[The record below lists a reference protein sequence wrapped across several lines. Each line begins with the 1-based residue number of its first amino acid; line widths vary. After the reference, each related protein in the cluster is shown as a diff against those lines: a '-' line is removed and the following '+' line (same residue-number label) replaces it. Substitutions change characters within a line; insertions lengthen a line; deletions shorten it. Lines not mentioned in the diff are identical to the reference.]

1 MRERHYRML
10 GFTLVELLVVIGIIA
25 ILIAILMPALNAAKE
40 RANRVKCA
48 NNLRQVDN
56 AMQMYANDNKDQYPR
71 IVYITGQG
79 PTCFTGAPLRNP
91 FDPLDH
97 PVPNDTSAAM
107 FLLVRAGFVSV
118 TTFICPSSTQRPD
131 DLDGTLASMRSNFS
145 SKPPL
150 GWSLSYSIACPYPG
164 ATLSVFD
171 HEYKY
176 SPTSP
181 QDMALCADRND
192 GIDRFRSLDPKA
204 PQSDMQLMNSQN
216 HGGKGQNVL
225 FNNHSV
231 VWCITP
237 FVGHDQ
243 DNIYTRQGDTANKRG
258 TPANKYDTVLVPI
271 IPP

>member
-1 MRERHYRML
+1 
-10 GFTLVELLVVIGIIA
+10 
-25 ILIAILMPALNAAKE
+25 
-40 RANRVKCA
+40 
-48 NNLRQVDN
+48 
-56 AMQMYANDNKDQYPR
+56 
-71 IVYITGQG
+71 
-79 PTCFTGAPLRNP
+79 
-91 FDPLDH
+91 
-97 PVPNDTSAAM
+97 M
-107 FLLVRAGFVSV
+107 FLLIRAGHLNVAS
-118 TTFICPSSTQRPD
+118 FICPSSNQQPD
-131 DLDGTLASMRSNFS
+131 DLDGDQPSVRSNFS

-164 ATLSVFD
+164 AVLSVFD
-171 HEYKY
+171 CEYKY

-192 GIDRFRSLDPKA
+192 GPDRFKSLDPKA
-204 PQSDMQLMNSQN
+204 PQSDMKLMNSQN

-231 VWCITP
+231 VWCATP
-237 FVGHDQ
+237 FVGRAQ